1 MKMGLNIL
9 TFNWHEG
16 YIYLL
21 SKTGHNF
28 DIVEREKGGYNGWMY
43 QFRPL
48 PENCRLVTLSEA
60 QERLRQGGYDL
71 IICHN
76 MLDLY
81 DVTISR
87 LPKILIFH
95 TKPTGLFDSKGEITS
110 VSEYMKNIQRLISSE
125 DIIEFV
131 FVSQSKQKLWG
142 IEGKVILPGIDSTE
156 FLQYKGD
163 EPTVL
168 MVGHFLREK
177 AREFGYS
184 ELLDETL
191 KGFSVTT
198 MGINPFMENARLSQ
212 NWDDLKEQYAQK
224 RLYFNV
230 LGEHLDDGYNL
241 SMLEAMATGMP
252 VVSIPN
258 STSPLVDGVN
268 GFVSGDIFYL
278 RRVIKQLLD
287 DRDFAEEIGEKGKQI
302 VLERFSIQ
310 SFIERWN
317 SLFRSIMDKA
327 AAKRTRN
334 DLPLYSPRIYDCFTF
349 FNELDL
355 LEIRLN
361 TLKDVVDYFV
371 LVESTKTFSGMDKEL
386 YFLKNTD
393 RFAAFMDR
401 IIHVVVDDMP
411 QDANRWK
418 REFYQRNAIM
428 RGLTNCNPDDI
439 IIISDVDEIPDPDR
453 ILHSFTGE
461 PVALKQRLYYY
472 FLNCEAQQQSKGSVV
487 LRYKDLQSPQWAR
500 DKRERF
506 RTIEGGGWHFSYLG
520 GIDAIKRKIENFVH
534 SEYDTPYFKSYRRLY
549 EKVLSGEDIFE
560 RDLKYRFVEI
570 NESYPPYLIKN
581 LHRFKRLVYIPE
593 NSKKTSIDA
602 NSYVEVVENKTF
614 RDNLA
619 ILREKEPELCDILI
633 SERWD
638 SDYRIIHSKSGL
650 PTVRKNEILLH
661 SLYDPEK
668 EAEDWVRVMKE
679 QISGQSTLCVFGFGL
694 GYHIEALTK
703 STDSDILVFEP
714 DIDLLKIALTYRDL
728 REVLERIRI
737 ISNYDIPLIKGG
749 FRILKYN
756 PSLRLQQRY
765 YEIIE
770 DRLRT
775 RRVFQTGLRVAI
787 VGPIYGGSLPIAEYT
802 VKALKRLGHRVHY
815 INNSI
820 YRDAFLFI
828 DNVTRRSDLQNEL
841 RNQFM
846 EFASTSVLARCEEQK
861 PDLLIALAQAPLT
874 QKCLE
879 ILRRSGLKTAFWF
892 VENYRHLDYWRYLFP
907 HYDYLFVIQK
917 GEFIKHIKETIR
929 KPVHYLPL
937 AASPD
942 IHRPLELTEDEAS
955 EYGSDVSFVGAGY
968 KNRRE
973 FFTGLIDYDLKIW
986 GNEWDLNSP
995 LGRFIQR
1002 EGRRVSTGDIVK
1014 IFNASKININ
1024 LHSSAVHSGVD
1035 TFGDFINPRTFE
1047 IAACRAFQIVDM
1059 RQTLSEFFDIG
1070 KEIETFKSLNELRKK
1085 IDYYLSHP
1093 EERVEIAEAG
1103 YKRVVEN
1110 HTYEIRLKEM
1120 IDFIMNHDF
1129 NLPAWTEKEI
1139 LVDEITESNRYNT
1152 ELKEFFKQLKD
1163 KGRVTFEEIIEHIRD
1178 SEGELSDPEKI
1189 FLFMNE
1195 VRNQYTRP

>member
-1 MKMGLNIL
+1 MRLNIL

-28 DIVEREKGGYNGWMY
+28 DIVEREKGGYNSWMH

-48 PENCRLVTLSEA
+48 PENGRLVTLSEA
-60 QERLRQGGYDL
+60 QERLRRRVYDL

-76 MLDLY
+76 LLDLY
-81 DVTISR
+81 DVTMSN

-95 TKPTGLFDSKGEITS
+95 TKPTCLFDSKGEMTS

-125 DIIEFV
+125 DIVEFV
-131 FVSQSKQKLWG
+131 FVSQNKQKLWG
-142 IEGKVILPGIDSTE
+142 IEGKVILPGIDPTE

-168 MVGHFLREK
+168 MVGQFLREK

-198 MGINPFMENARLSQ
+198 MGINPFIENARLSQ
-212 NWDDLKEQYAQK
+212 SWDDLKEQYAHN
-224 RLYFNV
+224 RLYFNA
-230 LGEHLDDGYNL
+230 LYEDLDDGYNL
-241 SMLEAMATGMP
+241 SMLEAMVTGMP
-252 VVSIPN
+252 VVSLPN
-258 STSPLVDGVN
+258 STSPLIDGVN
-268 GFVSGDIFYL
+268 GFVSDDVFYL
-278 RRVIKQLLD
+278 KKVIKRLLE
-287 DRDFAEEIGEKGKQI
+287 DRDYAEEIGERGRQI
-302 VLERFSIQ
+302 VLKRFSIQ
-310 SFIERWN
+310 SFIEGWN
-317 SLFRSIMDKA
+317 SLFKA
-327 AAKRTRN
+327 LLDRAVTRRN
-334 DLPLYSPRIYDCFTF
+334 TDNASLYSPKIYDCFTF

-371 LVESTKTFSGMDKEL
+371 LVESTKTFSGKDKEL
-386 YFLKNTD
+386 YFLKNKK

-411 QDANRWK
+411 QDANRWG

-439 IIISDVDEIPDPDR
+439 IIISDVDEIPDPDK
-453 ILHSFTGE
+453 ITCSFTGE
-461 PVALKQRLYYY
+461 PIALKQRLYYY
-472 FLNCEAQQQSKGSVV
+472 FLNCEAQEQSNGSVI
-487 LRYKDLQSPQWAR
+487 LRFKDLRSPQWAR
-500 DKRERF
+500 DQRNRF
-506 RTIEGGGWHFSYLG
+506 RTIDNGGWHFSYLG
-520 GIDAIKRKIENFVH
+520 GIEAIKRKIENFAH

-560 RDLKYRFVEI
+560 RDIKYRFVEI
-570 NESYPPYLIKN
+570 NEGYPPYLIEN
-581 LHRFKRLVYIPE
+581 LHRFEKLVYTHGNTKETPLDMNNYI
-593 NSKKTSIDA
+593 
-602 NSYVEVVENKTF
+602 EVVENKTF
-614 RDNLA
+614 RDNLSV
-619 ILREKEPELCDILI
+619 LRKKEPDLCDILI
-633 SERWD
+633 SEPSD
-638 SDYRIIHSKSGL
+638 SDYSVICSRSGL
-650 PTVRKNEILLH
+650 PTVRKKEILLH
-661 SLYDPEK
+661 SLYDPER
-668 EAEDWVRVMKE
+668 EAEEWVKALKDK
-679 QISGQSTLCVFGFGL
+679 IADHSTLCVFGFGL
-694 GYHIEALTK
+694 GYHIEALMK
-703 STDSDILVFEP
+703 ETDCDILVFEP
-714 DIDLLKIALTYRDL
+714 EIGLLKIALTQRDL
-728 REVLERIRI
+728 REVFGRIKI
-737 ISNYDIPLIKGG
+737 ISNYNIPLIKGG

-756 PSLRLQQRY
+756 PSVRLQQRY
-765 YEIIE
+765 YEIVE

-775 RRVFQTGLRVAI
+775 RKVFQTGLRVAI
-787 VGPIYGGSLPIAEYT
+787 VGPIYGGSLPVAEYT

-828 DNVTRRSDLQNEL
+828 NSVTGRPDLQDEL
-841 RNQFM
+841 RRQFVD
-846 EFASTSVLARCEEQK
+846 FASTSVLARCEEHK
-861 PDLLIALAQAPLT
+861 PDLLIALAQAPIN

-879 ILRRSGLKTAFWF
+879 TLRANGLKTAFWF
-892 VENYRHLDYWRYLFP
+892 VENYRHLNYWRDIFP

-917 GEFIKHIKETIR
+917 GEFMKHIKETMR

-942 IHRPLELTEDEAS
+942 IHRTLELTEDEIK

-1002 EGRRVSTGDIVK
+1002 EGRRVSTEDIVK
-1014 IFNASKININ
+1014 IFNASKINLN

-1035 TFGDFINPRTFE
+1035 PFGDFINPRTFE
-1047 IAACRAFQIVDM
+1047 IAASKAFQLVDM
-1059 RQTLSEFFDIG
+1059 REPLSEFFNIG

-1103 YKRVVEN
+1103 YRRVLKD
-1110 HTYEIRLKEM
+1110 HTYEVRLEEM
-1120 IDFIMNHDF
+1120 IDFIMKHDF
-1129 NLPAWTEKEI
+1129 NLPAWTVKEI
-1139 LVDEITESNRYNT
+1139 FVDEIVDSNGSNP
-1152 ELKEFFKQLKD
+1152 ELRELFKQLED
-1163 KGRVTFEEIIEHIRD
+1163 KERVTFEEIVEYIRD
-1178 SEGELSDPEKI
+1178 SKGELSDAEKI

-1195 VRNQYTRP
+1195 VRNQYARS